1 MAMNVTTDSKISVMI
16 KATPFWEFGVRSS
29 EFGLPIPH
37 AGGEWREERE
47 HPLPRRSEAKAGTFN
62 IQHSTFNSD
71 KLRFREHATKSVP
84 RTGIEHRTPN
94 EWVAVGIPHSTLGV
108 EC

>member
-16 KATPFWEFGVRSS
+16 KATPRCEWRV
-29 EFGLPIPH
+29 
-37 AGGEWREERE
+37 AGGEWREERK

-71 KLRFREHATKSVP
+71 KLRFREHATKSGP